1 MVSQLA
7 TFLASS
13 AANAPLLRMGIL
25 IFPILLTLCF
35 REIALNQQAEMQRK
49 RVWGAYREFGRLLV
63 VITVAVGWVTWDLG
77 SRNDLLGVIGLRN
90 AETSS
95 VEAVLFWL
103 PPIVSLGIFLLSC
116 RTVDKIVLR
125 LKWSIGQTLQQVWWT
140 LVSFIIPL
148 LMVAA
153 GFSRI
158 LDRKIGGIAWIVA
171 AGVTAR
177 VGTAFLRLAQGM
189 KFNRLRS
196 GELRNQ
202 ALSIASGMGVTI
214 GRVYVVPAGKGHLIN
229 DFGMRNAIGLA
240 IWENI

>member
-1 MVSQLA
+1 MVCQLA

-103 PPIVSLGIFLLSC
+103 PPIVSLGIFLLWC

-125 LKWSIGQTLQQVWWT
+125 LKWSIGQTLQ
-140 LVSFIIPL
+140 
-148 LMVAA
+148 
-153 GFSRI
+153 
-158 LDRKIGGIAWIVA
+158 
-171 AGVTAR
+171 
-177 VGTAFLRLAQGM
+177 
-189 KFNRLRS
+189 
-196 GELRNQ
+196 
-202 ALSIASGMGVTI
+202 
-214 GRVYVVPAGKGHLIN
+214 H
-229 DFGMRNAIGLA
+229 DFGMRNAIVLADNLGKYLTKPQKGYVIAHELAHIKLRHSRKHLLLVMAIFCITTLLLFGLPKQA
-240 IWENI
+240 SPPSACNPGAYHFQTTGGPILLLTPFRIFC